1 MKEIFRSRLF
11 IFSFALTLI
20 LIFTA
25 FAVLLTDYRC
35 RRTVTGDDSALFT
48 VIENGKE
55 VSLAVNALG
64 TQQERDITRLHSLWE
79 KFCDLIC
86 IPHD

>member
-1 MKEIFRSRLF
+1 MKEIISSRLF
-11 IFSFALTLI
+11 KFSFFLTLI

-25 FAVLLTDYRC
+25 AALLLTDYRC

-48 VIENGKE
+48 VIEKGRE

-64 TQQERDITRLHSLWE
+64 VQEERDITRLHSLWE

>member
-1 MKEIFRSRLF
+1 MCSFFRL
-11 IFSFALTLI
+11 SFFLTLI
-20 LIFTA
+20 LIFTDA
-25 FAVLLTDYRC
+25 ALLLTDYRC

-48 VIENGKE
+48 VIEKGRE

-64 TQQERDITRLHSLWE
+64 VQEERDITRLHSLWE